1 MLSFSNSYSYYMIA
15 YPRNTEILLAE
26 RLPILIDQVKN
37 DDIILVTHS
46 GPFKTG
52 TADVDMYPLQSS
64 KAIESGR

>member
-1 MLSFSNSYSYYMIA
+1 MYLFRLFIYYLIA

-26 RLPILIDQVKN
+26 RLPNLIDEVKN

-52 TADVDMYPLQSS
+52 TTDVDMYPLQSS
-64 KAIESGR
+64 NTIESGR